1 MGVVYT
7 ASCPTCN
14 YKKDFFLGFGFNSI
28 NLFSSAQVLK
38 EEEQKE
44 IHEIDSNREIKDF
57 SVENKLTECT
67 HCNTPE
73 RLKEKVVI
81 TITKQ
86 NGDNLVFGNKCSHCE
101 KELKTYNSLMGVS
114 CPCCKDSSLTFE
126 ETGHWD

>member
-1 MGVVYT
+1 MGIVYT
-7 ASCPTCN
+7 ASCPTCD

-44 IHEIDSNREIKDF
+44 IHEIVSNREIKDF
-57 SVENKLTECT
+57 SVENKLTECL
-67 HCNTPE
+67 HCDTPE
-73 RLKEKVVI
+73 KLKDKTII

-86 NGDNLVFGNKCSHCE
+86 NQHNLVFGNKCSDCDE
-101 KELKTYNSLMGVS
+101 ELRIYDTIAEVS

-126 ETGHWD
+126 ETGRWD